1 MSDDNSNPEKA
12 ERNRIDVSEDHQCQY
27 WAEKFGVSTDELKL
41 TVYKVGPRVEDVA
54 RTLGKLADLTSITT
68 VYRVCPFLLLLG
80 FLTAFLPRRPGR
92 LHEMTSA
99 GYGPS

>member
-54 RTLGKLADLTSITT
+54 RTLGKAEWISWA
-68 VYRVCPFLLLLG
+68 RWQ
-80 FLTAFLPRRPGR
+80 
-92 LHEMTSA
+92 S
-99 GYGPS
+99 